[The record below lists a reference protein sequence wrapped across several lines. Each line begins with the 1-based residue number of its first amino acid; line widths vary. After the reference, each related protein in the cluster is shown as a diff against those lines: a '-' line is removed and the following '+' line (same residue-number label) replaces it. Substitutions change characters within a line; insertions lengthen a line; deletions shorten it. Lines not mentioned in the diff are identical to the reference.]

1 MSALGKTESEGWWEV
16 DLQGTSD
23 WYNKVSPQVATI
35 NRLYNLRE
43 RCLRQ
48 LSHRVNQGQSVSRN

>member
-43 RCLRQ
+43 TCLLQ